1 MDKDQLREKA
11 ISRTRNE
18 LESSVDRDDLLAKA
32 VKQHDELENDIRNQV
47 ETLRDWYS
55 VHFPELES
63 ELSDDDR
70 FVQVLQKHGVERS
83 EIEPFSEM
91 AAKSTGSMISVS
103 DREMIEGVVDS
114 VSSMIQVRDS
124 IEEYV
129 RNNAAGEF
137 ENLSSL
143 LGPLLASRLV
153 SLAGGLEEL
162 AQMPA
167 STVQMLGAEKALFRH
182 LKGNGSS
189 PKHGVLFEHRFVKDL
204 PEDRRGKMAR
214 FLANKT
220 VIAARVDQYGDEDKS
235 EKLNKELEDKYSD
248 LSPE

>member
-1 MDKDQLREKA
+1 VDKDQLREKA

-114 VSSMIQVRDS
+114 VSSMIQVR
-124 IEEYV
+124 
-129 RNNAAGEF
+129 R
-137 ENLSSL
+137 
-143 LGPLLASRLV
+143 
-153 SLAGGLEEL
+153 
-162 AQMPA
+162 
-167 STVQMLGAEKALFRH
+167 
-182 LKGNGSS
+182 
-189 PKHGVLFEHRFVKDL
+189 
-204 PEDRRGKMAR
+204 
-214 FLANKT
+214 
-220 VIAARVDQYGDEDKS
+220 
-235 EKLNKELEDKYSD
+235 
-248 LSPE
+248 

>member
-114 VSSMIQVRDS
+114 VSSMIQVR
-124 IEEYV
+124 
-129 RNNAAGEF
+129 R
-137 ENLSSL
+137 
-143 LGPLLASRLV
+143 
-153 SLAGGLEEL
+153 
-162 AQMPA
+162 
-167 STVQMLGAEKALFRH
+167 
-182 LKGNGSS
+182 
-189 PKHGVLFEHRFVKDL
+189 
-204 PEDRRGKMAR
+204 
-214 FLANKT
+214 
-220 VIAARVDQYGDEDKS
+220 
-235 EKLNKELEDKYSD
+235 
-248 LSPE
+248 

>member
-1 MDKDQLREKA
+1 MDKDQLRERA

-63 ELSDDDR
+63 ELSNDDR
-70 FVQVLQKHGVERS
+70 FVQVLQKHGIERS

-91 AAKSTGSMISVS
+91 AANSTGSMISAS
-103 DREMIEGVVDS
+103 DREMIEAVIDS

-129 RNNAAGEF
+129 RITRLESLRPF
-137 ENLSSL
+137 KSSWSF
-143 LGPLLASRLV
+143 AC
-153 SLAGGLEEL
+153 
-162 AQMPA
+162 
-167 STVQMLGAEKALFRH
+167 
-182 LKGNGSS
+182 
-189 PKHGVLFEHRFVKDL
+189 
-204 PEDRRGKMAR
+204 
-214 FLANKT
+214 
-220 VIAARVDQYGDEDKS
+220 I
-235 EKLNKELEDKYSD
+235 
-248 LSPE
+248 